1 MGQQRAFKEHISAQ
15 RDSTMMQSSIN
26 ALVINSIYLIIILQ
40 AVIQSVDSVTAM
52 DRTGSIN
59 VHNAKIKAW
68 CWIRRLDFVSAP
80 MEHFIAWRLKH
91 ARVRRLHLSISYR

>member
-26 ALVINSIYLIIILQ
+26 ALVINSIYLIIMLQ
-40 AVIQSVDSVTAM
+40 AVIQSVDSVSAM
-52 DRTGSIN
+52 DRTGPIN

-68 CWIRRLDFVSAP
+68 CWIGRLDFASAP
-80 MEHFIAWRLKH
+80 KEHFIAWRLKH
-91 ARVRRLHLSISYR
+91 ARVRQSHMSNYYR